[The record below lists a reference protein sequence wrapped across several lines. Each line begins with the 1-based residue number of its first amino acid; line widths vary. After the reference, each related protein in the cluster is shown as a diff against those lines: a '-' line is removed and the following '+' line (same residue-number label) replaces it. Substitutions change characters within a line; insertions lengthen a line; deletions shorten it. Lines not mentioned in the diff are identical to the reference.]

1 MVALPIADGLPV
13 VVAFAVLKARTRQA
27 ESGLFVTGV
36 KLGSGA
42 GDVDD
47 PQSRGRRIIARP
59 RFFIFPVV
67 EVVTLFFFCSS
78 FHNRG

>member
-27 ESGLFVTGV
+27 ELGLFVTGV

-47 PQSRGRRIIARP
+47 PQSRRSDDHRVAAFSYFLWLR
-59 RFFIFPVV
+59 
-67 EVVTLFFFCSS
+67 
-78 FHNRG
+78 

>member
-1 MVALPIADGLPV
+1 MVAPPIADGLPV
-13 VVAFAVLKARTRQA
+13 VAAFAVLKARTRQA
-27 ESGLFVTGV
+27 ELGLFVTGV
-36 KLGSGA
+36 KLGSSA
-42 GDVDD
+42 GMLTI
-47 PQSRGRRIIARP
+47 RKAAGRRIIARP